1 MGLKDTAAKNFF
13 GRADVMANLLDYVLY
28 GGQPTVQTEQLR
40 ELSGEYYRIV
50 QDETGKFKT
59 DNRFR
64 DKLFEYDTGNGLLS
78 VGVEFQSKNEKNM
91 LIRIMRYDI
100 RRIEKTLSS
109 GKSSRIINIV
119 LSFDRKKSHPASSL
133 DEMLGKAPPIAEK
146 YCYNYGYI
154 SLNIYDLAEK
164 SEVFSCKELKEVLN
178 YFKNDQDR
186 EQLVKA
192 IKEGM
197 PQGCLSRDAALV
209 CAAFMD
215 LKMDIDNEAEE
226 IDMCKA
232 IRDFRRECIK
242 EGKKLGIDE
251 GKKIGIDEGKKIGID
266 EGKKIGIAIG
276 EERGIAI
283 GEERGIAIGEENA
296 IRKVIRN
303 LLSKNFN
310 LLDIC
315 ALSDAP
321 EKMVLEEIALAPQH

>member
-13 GRADVMANLLDYVLY
+13 GRPDILADLLNYILY
-28 GGQPTVQTEQLR
+28 DGRPTVQTEQLR
-40 ELSGEYYRIV
+40 ELSGDHYRIV
-50 QDETGKFKT
+50 QDDTGKFKT

-91 LIRIMRYDI
+91 LIRIMRYDT
-100 RRIEKTLSS
+100 RRIERTLSS
-109 GKSSRIINIV
+109 GQFSRIINIV
-119 LSFDRKKSHPASSL
+119 LSFDRNKSHPASSL
-133 DEMLGKAPPIAEK
+133 DEMVGKAPPIAEK
-146 YCYNYGYI
+146 FCYNYGFI

-164 SEVFSCKELKEVLN
+164 SETFSCKELKEVLN
-178 YFKNDQDR
+178 YFYNDQDR
-186 EQLVKA
+186 KQLVKA

-197 PQGCLSRDAALV
+197 LKGRLSRDAALV

-242 EGKKLGIDE
+242 EGKKLGI
-251 GKKIGIDEGKKIGID
+251 
-266 EGKKIGIAIG
+266 
-276 EERGIAI
+276 
-283 GEERGIAIGEENA
+283 AIGEENA

-303 LLSKNFN
+303 LLGRSFS

-315 ALSDAP
+315 ALTDAP
-321 EKMVLEEIALAPQH
+321 EKMVLEEIALVPQK